1 MSLMSKALYFPLS
14 TAASVV
20 GGLIAGAIFTQLW
33 KRLGDGDRPPPEPK
47 DLDRSAK
54 AMLAGAALQGLVFGL
69 VRAAVA
75 RATAHGYKAV
85 THENPE

>member
-1 MSLMSKALYFPLS
+1 MSLVSKALYFPLS
-14 TAASVV
+14 TAASVA
-20 GGLIAGAIFTQLW
+20 GGLLAGAIFTQLW
-33 KRLGDGDRPPPEPK
+33 KRLGEGERPPPEPK

-54 AMLAGAALQGLVFGL
+54 AMLAGAALHGLVFGL
-69 VRAAVA
+69 VRAVVA